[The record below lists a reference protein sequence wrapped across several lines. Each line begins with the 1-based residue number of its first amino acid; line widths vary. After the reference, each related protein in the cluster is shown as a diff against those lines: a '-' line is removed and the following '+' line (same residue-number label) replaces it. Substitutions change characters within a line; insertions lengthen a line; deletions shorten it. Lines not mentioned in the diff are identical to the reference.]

1 MVGTREVCYLGC
13 MKTPTQTF
21 RHFARLQ
28 GRTIQFVRWNLPVL
42 LMTGLSLF
50 FLKCEGAS
58 PDPKTI
64 LVPLLVAADPN
75 TSTNLGGN
83 QTGSGAETP
92 IIAGEIP
99 ASPPLL
105 NEVTYITNPAN
116 PADDP
121 YSTKGLLQFQTKSIS
136 FQKPV
141 PTNTELTMY
150 FGKKNME
157 LNPDGT
163 VTNALETLKRTAGN
177 FSGYTFLSDSDRKY
191 KVFVVA
197 KNEFGISTKEL
208 RIGHA
213 RKCADAIKSPATYG
227 NCADHCF
234 ETTKSGNK
242 IEITAKF
249 NLPVD
254 GNSLHLDLSAVS
266 PRSLPESIAPPVDL
280 DIGIPLAGQHTIK
293 TSFEIQEKEFLCAE
307 VQSFLMLDQP
317 FRSAILKGYVNIPN
331 E

>member
-1 MVGTREVCYLGC
+1 
-13 MKTPTQTF
+13 MKTPNQTF
-21 RHFARLQ
+21 RHFDRLQ

-42 LMTGLSLF
+42 VMTGLSLF
-50 FLKCEGAS
+50 FLKCEGGS
-58 PDPKTI
+58 PDPKTV

-75 TSTNLGGN
+75 TSANLGGS
-83 QTGSGAETP
+83 QTGSGTETP
-92 IIAGEIP
+92 IAAGEIP
-99 ASPPLL
+99 NGPPLL

-121 YSTKGLLQFQTKSIS
+121 YESKGLLQFQKQSIS

-150 FGKKNME
+150 FGKNNMV
-157 LNPDGT
+157 LNADGT

-177 FSGYTFLSDSDRKY
+177 FSGYTYLGDSDRKY

-197 KNEFGISTKEL
+197 KNEFGIASKEL

-213 RKCADAIKSPATYG
+213 RKCAEAIKSPGTYG
-227 NCADHCF
+227 NCSDHCL
-234 ETTKSGNK
+234 ETTMSGDK
-242 IEITAKF
+242 IEITAKY

-266 PRSLPESIAPPVDL
+266 PRSLPESIAPAVDL
-280 DIGIPLAGQHTIK
+280 DIGIPLAGQHTVK
-293 TSFEIQEKEFLCAE
+293 TSFSFLEKEFLCTE
-307 VQSFLMLDQP
+307 VTSFLMLNQP
-317 FRSAILKGYVNIPN
+317 FRSAILKGYIAIPN